1 MYSIIYLILY
11 LKIFLINLQKN
22 YKNIH
27 LNTHYIFIML
37 ISIIIKIKSSNIKL
51 FKNKYKN
58 KINLTCIFANFMN
71 YNVEIIN

>member
-1 MYSIIYLILY
+1 
-11 LKIFLINLQKN
+11 
-22 YKNIH
+22 
-27 LNTHYIFIML
+27 ML